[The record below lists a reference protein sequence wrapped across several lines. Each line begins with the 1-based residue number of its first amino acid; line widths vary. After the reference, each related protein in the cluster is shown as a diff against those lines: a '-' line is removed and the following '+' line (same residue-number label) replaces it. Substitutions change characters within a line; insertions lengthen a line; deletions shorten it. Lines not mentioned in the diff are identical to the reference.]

1 VKQVI
6 DMTALEEVVA
16 MVGVGIARIA
26 VLLAQC
32 TGHDLVLTMVAH
44 QVLCMVRMAG
54 AGVLFVIA
62 IGDLMVTD
70 QDPHLPKEELMT
82 NSELSAIVVGA
93 GSLYLLF
100 PSVISTS
107 SKDYCAVF

>member
-1 VKQVI
+1 MPLGMMVKQVI

-44 QVLCMVRMAG
+44 QGHDLVLTMVAHQVLCMVRMAG

-62 IGDLMVTD
+62 IGGNTLCFD
-70 QDPHLPKEELMT
+70 
-82 NSELSAIVVGA
+82 
-93 GSLYLLF
+93 
-100 PSVISTS
+100 
-107 SKDYCAVF
+107 